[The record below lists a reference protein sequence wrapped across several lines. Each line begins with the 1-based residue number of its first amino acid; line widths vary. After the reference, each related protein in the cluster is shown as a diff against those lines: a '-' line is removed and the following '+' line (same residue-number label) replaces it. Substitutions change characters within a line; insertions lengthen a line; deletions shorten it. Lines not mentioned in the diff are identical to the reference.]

1 MNPNNSLKITS
12 VDLFKLNI
20 PMKFPFKI
28 SLGTSYEA
36 NNVLVRINTN
46 KDIYGLGEACSSLRI
61 TGDTQNTVYEA
72 GILIA
77 KVIKGKDPLAIDT
90 RMKEINQTIV
100 KQTQI
105 KSAFNIAL
113 YDILGKATGVPLYV
127 ILGGEKRD
135 IFTDYTI
142 GIQENLKTAINEV
155 KNSIDMGFSAIKLK
169 VGLNKRMDI
178 ELIKKIREEVS
189 KEISIRIDA
198 NQGWDLP
205 SAIEVL
211 KKLEPYHIQYAEQPL
226 PYWDFI
232 NMRQLRRKS
241 LIPICADESVFNH
254 HDACKLAS
262 MGACDYLNIKLGKSG
277 GITTALKIN
286 AIAESC
292 GMKCMIGCF
301 GESRLG
307 LTAAAH
313 FVSANPNV
321 IFVDLDSALMHKE
334 DPVIGGIEYN
344 EKDNGKIII
353 PDSPGH
359 GADIKEEFLK
369 NLEKTTI

>member
-77 KVIKGKDPLAIDT
+77 KVIKGKDPFAIDT

-142 GIQENLKTAINEV
+142 GIQENLETAINKV
-155 KNSIDMGFSAIKLK
+155 KNIIDMGFSAIKLK

-189 KEISIRIDA
+189 KDISIRIDT
-198 NQGWDLP
+198 NQGWDLTT
-205 SAIEVL
+205 AIEVL
-211 KKLEPYHIQYAEQPL
+211 KAMKPYNLEYAEQPL
-226 PYWDFI
+226 AYWDYE
-232 NMRQLRRKS
+232 NMRRLREME
-241 LIPICADESVFNH
+241 IAPICADESVFDH
-254 HDACKLAS
+254 HDAFKLAS

-277 GITTALKIN
+277 GIHTA
-286 AIAESC
+286 
-292 GMKCMIGCF
+292 
-301 GESRLG
+301 
-307 LTAAAH
+307 
-313 FVSANPNV
+313 
-321 IFVDLDSALMHKE
+321 
-334 DPVIGGIEYN
+334 
-344 EKDNGKIII
+344 
-353 PDSPGH
+353 
-359 GADIKEEFLK
+359 
-369 NLEKTTI
+369 

>member
-12 VDLFKLNI
+12 FNLFKLNI

-169 VGLNKRMDI
+169 V
-178 ELIKKIREEVS
+178 
-189 KEISIRIDA
+189 
-198 NQGWDLP
+198 
-205 SAIEVL
+205 
-211 KKLEPYHIQYAEQPL
+211 
-226 PYWDFI
+226 
-232 NMRQLRRKS
+232 
-241 LIPICADESVFNH
+241 
-254 HDACKLAS
+254 
-262 MGACDYLNIKLGKSG
+262 
-277 GITTALKIN
+277 
-286 AIAESC
+286 
-292 GMKCMIGCF
+292 
-301 GESRLG
+301 
-307 LTAAAH
+307 
-313 FVSANPNV
+313 
-321 IFVDLDSALMHKE
+321 
-334 DPVIGGIEYN
+334 
-344 EKDNGKIII
+344 
-353 PDSPGH
+353 
-359 GADIKEEFLK
+359 
-369 NLEKTTI
+369 